1 MTMKHIFSLSLFF
14 FSAVAL
20 VNPFEV
26 FAQKETYDLV
36 SYTAPKGW
44 KNEVLTNSTNY
55 IITNNAN
62 NSWCQIR
69 IIKSSASKGNI
80 DRDFQSE
87 WQELIVPN
95 YKPTGA
101 PQVIKTEQSDG
112 WKIKT
117 GGGKFIFNNS
127 NAMVT
132 LTTMSGYNRCVSIV
146 TITNS
151 QDYVK
156 DIDALLASVKLKKPE
171 TINQQ
176 TSGANE
182 DNNSITGIWIATASD
197 QSSFRMNNGVM
208 NYISRQYTF
217 NTNGTYTFFSKAFDP
232 LMDKILLGKENG
244 TYQVSGTTIT
254 ITPQK
259 SVLEAWSK
267 KNGVDDW
274 GRLLTSQNR
283 PLEKQN
289 YQFVKHYFSGM
300 KEWDLVFQANKQ
312 TQRDGPFSGGTAFN
326 NAWIYS
332 PISNYHPL
340 IKLPN

>member
-1 MTMKHIFSLSLFF
+1 MKKIFLLFVF
-14 FSAVAL
+14 IVCMVTA
-20 VNPFEV
+20 
-26 FAQKETYDLV
+26 FAQKETYDLITY
-36 SYTAPKGW
+36 SAPKGW
-44 KNEVLTNSTNY
+44 KNEVLANSNNY
-55 IITNNAN
+55 IITNKTN

-69 IIKSSASKGNI
+69 IIKSTASKGDI
-80 DRDFQSE
+80 DGDFQSE
-87 WQELIVPN
+87 WQELVVPN
-95 YKPTGA
+95 YRPTGA
-101 PQVIKTEQSDG
+101 PQIIKTEQSDG

-146 TITNS
+146 TTTNS

-156 DIDALLASVKLKKPE
+156 DIDLLLASVNLKKPE
-171 TINQQ
+171 SLNQQ
-176 TSGANE
+176 TPAVNE
-182 DNNSITGIWIATASD
+182 NTNSITGIWLATASD
-197 QSSFRMNNGVM
+197 QSSFRVKNGVM

-217 NTNGTYTFFSKAFDP
+217 NTNGTYIFISKAFDP

-244 TYQVSGTTIT
+244 TYQISGTTIT
-254 ITPQK
+254 IAPQK

-267 KNGVDDW
+267 KNGIDDW
-274 GRLLTSQNR
+274 GRLLTTQNR
-283 PLEKQN
+283 PVEKQT

-300 KEWDLVFQANKQ
+300 KEWDLVFQADKQ

-326 NAWIYS
+326 SAWIYS
-332 PISNYHPL
+332 PISTYHPL